1 MGKKGLSP
9 TKHSTNNTLLNKL
22 TDIDPTLLQNKIQ
35 CLELPILIEPSKS
48 THWNFMKKVHILVP
62 AFQMLHTY

>member
-48 THWNFMKKVHILVP
+48 TH
-62 AFQMLHTY
+62 